1 MYKIIKHMTVRHEVK
16 GQLAKLLATEDLIV
30 ESKKVETA
38 CFNVHTRV
46 LTLPMWDKAS
56 NNVYDALVGHEV
68 GHALFTPDSNWFE
81 EIDIP
86 MGIVNVVEDARI
98 EKMMK
103 RKYAGLS
110 KTFYSGYHELSD
122 SDFFKIQGKNLN
134 TFNFADRV
142 NLYYKIGNYNDIPL
156 KNDREK
162 ELLSMVGATETF
174 EDVLDVSKLLHEY
187 CKQEIEDM
195 KKELE
200 QKMEEEEQA
209 QMFGGSGSGLGGSSD
224 ENSDEEINSDTQYQV
239 VDAEEEDDESDFE
252 DQPSSNI
259 SISQIPAAELDAAI
273 QKIEGGEGGIEISS
287 ATALDRSIQNLNKSD
302 SVQNEY
308 FELPQV
314 NTGHIIIDNAH
325 IHKCIEIEWSE
336 QIKNKKTHQYLE
348 SEYDP
353 SKYVLESL
361 NDAKK
366 DFKDFKKSAQ
376 KEVNYLVKEFEMKKS
391 ASAYARAATSR
402 TGVLD
407 TTKLHTY
414 KYNEDLFKKVTVLPD
429 GKNHGLVFI
438 LDWSGSMNSV
448 MLDTVKQL
456 YNLIW
461 FCRKI
466 QVPFEVYAFTNCYP
480 NPNTKTSY
488 EVKEGV
494 AQIDGSF
501 SLMNLLTHKVNTK
514 TLESQMENIYLIA
527 KALAWQY
534 TNYYNIP
541 LGMGLSGTP
550 LNETLVC
557 LHEILPQFKK
567 DNQVEKVQCVILT
580 DGEAHP
586 LRFHH
591 EFSHRWGEECEKYM
605 GTSYIGE
612 NCILRDRKT
621 GNTYAFDDNSFT
633 MTDVL
638 LQNLR
643 DKFTDVNFIGFRILP
658 PREASYF
665 AKRYVEY
672 GDELEKIMKVWR
684 KEKSFAIKKSG
695 YHVYFGLSASALDSD
710 DSFEVKEDA
719 TKTDIKKAF
728 FKSLKGKKM
737 NKKILSEFIEFVA

>member
-1 MYKIIKHMTVRHEVK
+1 MTVRHEVK

-224 ENSDEEINSDTQYQV
+224 ENSDEEINNDTQYQV

-287 ATALDRSIQNLNKSD
+287 ATELDRSIQNLNKSD

-325 IHKCIEIEWSE
+325 IHKCIELEWSD
-336 QIKNKKTHQYLE
+336 QITNKKTHQYLE

-353 SKYVLESL
+353 SKYVIESL
-361 NDAKK
+361 NDARK

-710 DSFEVKEDA
+710 DTFEVKEDA

>member
-1 MYKIIKHMTVRHEVK
+1 MTVRHEVK

-30 ESKKVETA
+30 ESKKVDTA

-224 ENSDEEINSDTQYQV
+224 ENSDEEINNDTQYQV
-239 VDAEEEDDESDFE
+239 VDAEEDDESDFE

-336 QIKNKKTHQYLE
+336 QIANKKTHQYLE

-567 DNQVEKVQCVILT
+567 DNKVEKVQCVILT

-710 DSFEVKEDA
+710 DAFEVKEDA

>member
-1 MYKIIKHMTVRHEVK
+1 MTVRHEVK

-224 ENSDEEINSDTQYQV
+224 ENSDEEINNDTQYQV
-239 VDAEEEDDESDFE
+239 VDAEEEEDDESDFE

-325 IHKCIEIEWSE
+325 IHKCIELEWSE
-336 QIKNKKTHQYLE
+336 QITNKKTHQYLE

-527 KALAWQY
+527 KALAWNY

-710 DSFEVKEDA
+710 DTFEVKEDA

>member
-1 MYKIIKHMTVRHEVK
+1 MTVRHEVK

-224 ENSDEEINSDTQYQV
+224 ENSDEEINNDTQYQV

-643 DKFTDVNFIGFRILP
+643 DKFTDVNFIGYRILP

-710 DSFEVKEDA
+710 DAFEVKEDA

>member
-1 MYKIIKHMTVRHEVK
+1 MTVRHEVK

-224 ENSDEEINSDTQYQV
+224 ENSDEEINNDTQYQV

-325 IHKCIEIEWSE
+325 IHKCIELEWSE

-361 NDAKK
+361 NDARK

-567 DNQVEKVQCVILT
+567 DNKVEKVQCVILT

-710 DSFEVKEDA
+710 DAFEVKEDA

>member
-1 MYKIIKHMTVRHEVK
+1 MTVRHEVK

-224 ENSDEEINSDTQYQV
+224 ENSDEEINNDTQYQV

-361 NDAKK
+361 NEAKK
-366 DFKDFKKSAQ
+366 DF
-376 KEVNYLVKEFEMKKS
+376 
-391 ASAYARAATSR
+391 
-402 TGVLD
+402 
-407 TTKLHTY
+407 
-414 KYNEDLFKKVTVLPD
+414 
-429 GKNHGLVFI
+429 
-438 LDWSGSMNSV
+438 
-448 MLDTVKQL
+448 
-456 YNLIW
+456 
-461 FCRKI
+461 
-466 QVPFEVYAFTNCYP
+466 
-480 NPNTKTSY
+480 
-488 EVKEGV
+488 
-494 AQIDGSF
+494 
-501 SLMNLLTHKVNTK
+501 
-514 TLESQMENIYLIA
+514 
-527 KALAWQY
+527 
-534 TNYYNIP
+534 
-541 LGMGLSGTP
+541 
-550 LNETLVC
+550 
-557 LHEILPQFKK
+557 
-567 DNQVEKVQCVILT
+567 
-580 DGEAHP
+580 
-586 LRFHH
+586 
-591 EFSHRWGEECEKYM
+591 
-605 GTSYIGE
+605 
-612 NCILRDRKT
+612 
-621 GNTYAFDDNSFT
+621 
-633 MTDVL
+633 
-638 LQNLR
+638 
-643 DKFTDVNFIGFRILP
+643 
-658 PREASYF
+658 
-665 AKRYVEY
+665 
-672 GDELEKIMKVWR
+672 
-684 KEKSFAIKKSG
+684 
-695 YHVYFGLSASALDSD
+695 
-710 DSFEVKEDA
+710 
-719 TKTDIKKAF
+719 
-728 FKSLKGKKM
+728 
-737 NKKILSEFIEFVA
+737 

>member
-1 MYKIIKHMTVRHEVK
+1 MTVRHEVK

-224 ENSDEEINSDTQYQV
+224 ENSDEEINNDTQYQV

-287 ATALDRSIQNLNKSD
+287 ATELDRSIQNLNKSD

-361 NDAKK
+361 NDARK

-710 DSFEVKEDA
+710 DTFEVKEDA

>member
-1 MYKIIKHMTVRHEVK
+1 MTVRHEVK

-224 ENSDEEINSDTQYQV
+224 ENSDEEINNDTQYQV

-325 IHKCIEIEWSE
+325 IHKCIELEWND
-336 QIKNKKTHQYLE
+336 QITNKKTHQYLE

-361 NDAKK
+361 NDARK

-710 DSFEVKEDA
+710 DAFEVKEDA

>member
-1 MYKIIKHMTVRHEVK
+1 MTVRHEVK

-156 KNDREK
+156 KNDRER

-224 ENSDEEINSDTQYQV
+224 ENSDEEINNDTQYQV

-325 IHKCIEIEWSE
+325 IHKCIELEWSE
-336 QIKNKKTHQYLE
+336 QITNKKTHQYLE

-710 DSFEVKEDA
+710 DTFEVKEDA

-737 NKKILSEFIEFVA
+737 NKKILSEFIELVA

>member
-1 MYKIIKHMTVRHEVK
+1 MTVRHEVK

-30 ESKKVETA
+30 ESKKVDTA

-110 KTFYSGYHELSD
+110 KTIFSGYHELSD

-224 ENSDEEINSDTQYQV
+224 ENSDEEINNDTQYQV

-361 NDAKK
+361 NDARK

-643 DKFTDVNFIGFRILP
+643 DKFTDVNFIGYRILP

-710 DSFEVKEDA
+710 DAFEVKEDA

>member
-1 MYKIIKHMTVRHEVK
+1 MTVRHEVK

-174 EDVLDVSKLLHEY
+174 EDVIDVSKLLHEY

-224 ENSDEEINSDTQYQV
+224 ENSDEEINNDTQYQV

-710 DSFEVKEDA
+710 DAFEVKEDA

>member
-1 MYKIIKHMTVRHEVK
+1 MTVRHEVK

-224 ENSDEEINSDTQYQV
+224 ENSDEEINNDTQYQV

-325 IHKCIEIEWSE
+325 IHKCIELEWSE
-336 QIKNKKTHQYLE
+336 QITNKKTHQYLE

-361 NDAKK
+361 NDARK

>member
-1 MYKIIKHMTVRHEVK
+1 MTVRHEVK

-224 ENSDEEINSDTQYQV
+224 ENSDEEINNDTQYQV

-336 QIKNKKTHQYLE
+336 QIANKKTHQYLE

-353 SKYVLESL
+353 SKYVLDSL

-494 AQIDGSF
+494 AQIDGTF

-527 KALAWQY
+527 KALAWNY

-567 DNQVEKVQCVILT
+567 DNKVEKVQCVILT

-710 DSFEVKEDA
+710 DTFEVKEDA

>member
-1 MYKIIKHMTVRHEVK
+1 MTVRHEVK

-30 ESKKVETA
+30 ESKKVDTA

-68 GHALFTPDSNWFE
+68 GHALFTPDNNWFE

-224 ENSDEEINSDTQYQV
+224 ENSDEEINNDTQYQV

-325 IHKCIEIEWSE
+325 IHKCIELEWSE
-336 QIKNKKTHQYLE
+336 QITNKKTHQYLE

-353 SKYVLESL
+353 SKYVIESL
-361 NDAKK
+361 NDARK

-710 DSFEVKEDA
+710 DTFEVKEDA

>member
-1 MYKIIKHMTVRHEVK
+1 MTVRHEVK

-142 NLYYKIGNYNDIPL
+142 NLYFKIGNYNDIPL

-224 ENSDEEINSDTQYQV
+224 ENSDEEINNDTQYQV

-325 IHKCIEIEWSE
+325 IHKCIELEWSE
-336 QIKNKKTHQYLE
+336 QITNKKTHQYLE

-353 SKYVLESL
+353 SKYVIESL

-494 AQIDGSF
+494 AQIDRSF

-710 DSFEVKEDA
+710 DTFEVKEDA

>member
-1 MYKIIKHMTVRHEVK
+1 MTVRHEVK

-224 ENSDEEINSDTQYQV
+224 ENSDEEINNDTQYQV

-325 IHKCIEIEWSE
+325 IHKCIELEWND
-336 QIKNKKTHQYLE
+336 QITNKKTHQYLE

-361 NDAKK
+361 NDARK

-461 FCRKI
+461 VCRKI

-710 DSFEVKEDA
+710 DAFEVKEDA

>member
-1 MYKIIKHMTVRHEVK
+1 MTVRHEVK

-224 ENSDEEINSDTQYQV
+224 ENSDEEINNDTQYQA

-287 ATALDRSIQNLNKSD
+287 ATELDRSIQNLNKSD

-710 DSFEVKEDA
+710 DTFEVKEDA

>member
-1 MYKIIKHMTVRHEVK
+1 MTVRHEVK

-224 ENSDEEINSDTQYQV
+224 ENSDEEINNDTQYQV
-239 VDAEEEDDESDFE
+239 VDAEEEEDDESDFE

-325 IHKCIEIEWSE
+325 IHKCIELEWSE
-336 QIKNKKTHQYLE
+336 QITNKKTHQYLE

-353 SKYVLESL
+353 SKYVIESL

-710 DSFEVKEDA
+710 DTFEVKEDA

>member
-1 MYKIIKHMTVRHEVK
+1 MTVRHEVK

-142 NLYYKIGNYNDIPL
+142 NLYYKIGNYNNIPL

-224 ENSDEEINSDTQYQV
+224 ENSDEEINNDTQYQA

-325 IHKCIEIEWSE
+325 IHKCIELEWSE
-336 QIKNKKTHQYLE
+336 QITNKKTHQYLE

-353 SKYVLESL
+353 SKYVIESL
-361 NDAKK
+361 NDARK

-710 DSFEVKEDA
+710 DAFEVKEDA

>member
-1 MYKIIKHMTVRHEVK
+1 MTVRHEVK

-68 GHALFTPDSNWFE
+68 GHALFTPDRNWFE

-142 NLYYKIGNYNDIPL
+142 NLYYKIGNYNDIPF

-224 ENSDEEINSDTQYQV
+224 ENSDEEINNDTQYQV

-325 IHKCIEIEWSE
+325 IHKCIELEWSE
-336 QIKNKKTHQYLE
+336 QITNKKTHQYLE

-710 DSFEVKEDA
+710 DTFEVKEDA

>member
-1 MYKIIKHMTVRHEVK
+1 MTVRHEVK

-142 NLYYKIGNYNDIPL
+142 NLYYKIGNYNDIPF

-224 ENSDEEINSDTQYQV
+224 ENSDEEINNDTQYQV

-325 IHKCIEIEWSE
+325 IHKCIELEWSD
-336 QIKNKKTHQYLE
+336 QITNKKTHQYLE

-710 DSFEVKEDA
+710 DAFEVKEDA

>member
-1 MYKIIKHMTVRHEVK
+1 MTVRHEVK

-224 ENSDEEINSDTQYQV
+224 ENSDEEINNDTQYQV

-567 DNQVEKVQCVILT
+567 DNKVEKVQCVILT

-710 DSFEVKEDA
+710 DTFEVKEDA

>member
-1 MYKIIKHMTVRHEVK
+1 MTVRHEVK

-224 ENSDEEINSDTQYQV
+224 ENSDEEINNDTQYQV

-325 IHKCIEIEWSE
+325 IHKCIELEWSE

-361 NDAKK
+361 NDARK

-710 DSFEVKEDA
+710 DTFEVKEDA
-719 TKTDIKKAF
+719 TKSDIKKAF

>member
-1 MYKIIKHMTVRHEVK
+1 MTVRHEVK

-38 CFNVHTRV
+38 SFNVHTRV

-224 ENSDEEINSDTQYQV
+224 ENSDEEINNDTQYQV

-287 ATALDRSIQNLNKSD
+287 ATELDRSIQNLSKSD

-314 NTGHIIIDNAH
+314 NVGHIIIDNAH
-325 IHKCIEIEWSE
+325 IHKCIELEWSE
-336 QIKNKKTHQYLE
+336 QITNKKTHQYLE

-710 DSFEVKEDA
+710 DTFEVTEDA

>member
-1 MYKIIKHMTVRHEVK
+1 MTVRHEVK

-224 ENSDEEINSDTQYQV
+224 ENSDEEINNDTQYQV

-325 IHKCIEIEWSE
+325 IHKCIELEWSE
-336 QIKNKKTHQYLE
+336 QITNKKTHQYLE

-353 SKYVLESL
+353 SKYVIESL

-527 KALAWQY
+527 KALAWGY

-567 DNQVEKVQCVILT
+567 DNKVEKVQCVILT

-710 DSFEVKEDA
+710 DTFEVKEDA

>member
-1 MYKIIKHMTVRHEVK
+1 MTVRHEVK

-30 ESKKVETA
+30 ESKKVDTA

-224 ENSDEEINSDTQYQV
+224 ENSDEEINNDTQYQV
-239 VDAEEEDDESDFE
+239 VDAEEDDESDFE

-325 IHKCIEIEWSE
+325 IHKSIELEWND
-336 QIKNKKTHQYLE
+336 QITNKKTHQYLE

-353 SKYVLESL
+353 AKYVLESL
-361 NDAKK
+361 NEAKK

-710 DSFEVKEDA
+710 DTFEVKEDA

>member
-1 MYKIIKHMTVRHEVK
+1 MTVRHEVK

-30 ESKKVETA
+30 ESKKVDTA
-38 CFNVHTRV
+38 SFNVHTRV

-224 ENSDEEINSDTQYQV
+224 GNSDEEINNDTQYQA

-287 ATALDRSIQNLNKSD
+287 ATELDRSIQNLNRSD

-325 IHKCIEIEWSE
+325 IHKCIELEWSD
-336 QIKNKKTHQYLE
+336 QITNKKTHQYLE

-361 NDAKK
+361 NDARK

-710 DSFEVKEDA
+710 DTFEVKEDA

>member
-1 MYKIIKHMTVRHEVK
+1 MTVRHEVK

-224 ENSDEEINSDTQYQV
+224 ENSDEEINNDTQYQV
-239 VDAEEEDDESDFE
+239 VDAEEEEDDESDFE

-325 IHKCIEIEWSE
+325 IHKSIELEWND
-336 QIKNKKTHQYLE
+336 QITNKKTHQYLE
-348 SEYDP
+348 SQYDP

-361 NDAKK
+361 NDARK

-710 DSFEVKEDA
+710 DTFEVKEDA

>member
-1 MYKIIKHMTVRHEVK
+1 MTVRHEVK

-224 ENSDEEINSDTQYQV
+224 ESSDEEINNDTQYQV

-361 NDAKK
+361 NDARK

-710 DSFEVKEDA
+710 DTFEVKEDA

>member
-1 MYKIIKHMTVRHEVK
+1 MTVRHEVK

-142 NLYYKIGNYNDIPL
+142 NLYFKIGNYNDIPF

-200 QKMEEEEQA
+200 QKKEEEA

-224 ENSDEEINSDTQYQV
+224 ENSDEEINNDTQYQV
-239 VDAEEEDDESDFE
+239 VDAEEDDESDFE

-710 DSFEVKEDA
+710 DTFEVKEDA

>member
-1 MYKIIKHMTVRHEVK
+1 MTVRHEVK

-224 ENSDEEINSDTQYQV
+224 ESSDEEINNDTQYQV
-239 VDAEEEDDESDFE
+239 VDAEEDDESDFE

-527 KALAWQY
+527 KALAWNY

-567 DNQVEKVQCVILT
+567 DNKVEKVQCVILT

-710 DSFEVKEDA
+710 DAFEVKEDA

>member
-1 MYKIIKHMTVRHEVK
+1 MTVRHEVK

-224 ENSDEEINSDTQYQV
+224 ENSDEEINNDTQYQV
-239 VDAEEEDDESDFE
+239 VDAEEEEDESDFE

-287 ATALDRSIQNLNKSD
+287 ATELDRSIQNLNKSD

-325 IHKCIEIEWSE
+325 IHKCIELEWSE
-336 QIKNKKTHQYLE
+336 QITNKKTHQYLE

-527 KALAWQY
+527 KALAWNY

-710 DSFEVKEDA
+710 DTFEVKEDA

>member
-1 MYKIIKHMTVRHEVK
+1 MTVRHEVK

-224 ENSDEEINSDTQYQV
+224 ENSDEEINNDTQYQV

-325 IHKCIEIEWSE
+325 IHKCIELEWSD
-336 QIKNKKTHQYLE
+336 QITNKKTHQYLE

-710 DSFEVKEDA
+710 DTFEVKEDA

>member
-1 MYKIIKHMTVRHEVK
+1 MTVRHEVK

-224 ENSDEEINSDTQYQV
+224 ENSDEEINNDTQYQV

-287 ATALDRSIQNLNKSD
+287 ATELDRSIQNLNRSD

-325 IHKCIEIEWSE
+325 IHKCIELEWSD
-336 QIKNKKTHQYLE
+336 QITNKKTHQYLE

-361 NDAKK
+361 NDARK

-710 DSFEVKEDA
+710 DTFEVKEDA

>member
-1 MYKIIKHMTVRHEVK
+1 MTVRHEVK

-224 ENSDEEINSDTQYQV
+224 KNSGEEINSDTQYQV

-325 IHKCIEIEWSE
+325 IHKCIEIEWRE
-336 QIKNKKTHQYLE
+336 QITNKKTHQYLE

-710 DSFEVKEDA
+710 DTFEVKEDA

>member
-1 MYKIIKHMTVRHEVK
+1 MTVQQEIK
-16 GQLAKLLATEDLIV
+16 SQLAKLLATEDIV
-30 ESKKVETA
+30 VEHKKVETA
-38 CFNVHTRV
+38 EFNVQTRV
-46 LTLPMWDKAS
+46 LTLPMWEKAS
-56 NNVYDALVGHEV
+56 NGVIDMLVGHEV
-68 GHALFTPDSNWFE
+68 GHALYTPNTEWWKE
-81 EIDIP
+81 VQIP
-86 MGIVNVVEDARI
+86 QQFVNVVEDARI
-98 EKMMK
+98 EKLIK
-103 RKYAGLS
+103 RRYEGLN
-110 KTFYSGYHELSD
+110 KTFYNAYHELSD
-122 SDFFKIQGKNLN
+122 KDFFEIENKDLDELNL
-134 TFNFADRV
+134 ADRV
-142 NLYYKIGNYNDIPL
+142 NLHFKIGHFVDIDFDIEENL
-156 KNDREK
+156 LVSKI
-162 ELLSMVGATETF
+162 ELVETF
-174 EDVLDVSKLLHEY
+174 DEVLVLAKQLYDLTKQKIEEDRQERQEVENDMGIDLGDETLNGTPKEETEESGEEVDLDYQKSES
-187 CKQEIEDM
+187 QPPTIEEIEDM
-195 KKELE
+195 VDELNGRPQPQNVEPEVETMDALDEALKDLVNRGTRENHYIELPKVDINKVIISNEKVHEAFKEHWTNLNWRI
-200 QKMEEEEQA
+200 QKQ
-209 QMFGGSGSGLGGSSD
+209 FK
-224 ENSDEEINSDTQYQV
+224 ENPNYFISLCNPERIP
-239 VDAEEEDDESDFE
+239 ESYDPFE
-252 DQPSSNI
+252 
-259 SISQIPAAELDAAI
+259 ELD
-273 QKIEGGEGGIEISS
+273 
-287 ATALDRSIQNLNKSD
+287 
-302 SVQNEY
+302 
-308 FELPQV
+308 
-314 NTGHIIIDNAH
+314 
-325 IHKCIEIEWSE
+325 
-336 QIKNKKTHQYLE
+336 
-348 SEYDP
+348 
-353 SKYVLESL
+353 
-361 NDAKK
+361 K
-366 DFKDFKKSAQ
+366 DFYAFKKSAQ
-376 KEVNYLVKEFEMKKS
+376 KEVNYLVKEFECKKS
-391 ASAYARAATSR
+391 AGAYARATTSR

-407 TTKLHTY
+407 TTKLINY
-414 KYNEDLFKKVTVLPD
+414 KFSEDLFKKVTVLPD

-456 YNLIW
+456 YNLNW

-567 DNQVEKVQCVILT
+567 DNKVEKVQCVILT

-710 DSFEVKEDA
+710 DAFEVKEDA

>member
-1 MYKIIKHMTVRHEVK
+1 MTVRHEVK

-224 ENSDEEINSDTQYQV
+224 ENSDEEINNDTQYQV
-239 VDAEEEDDESDFE
+239 VDAEEDDESDFE

-361 NDAKK
+361 NDARK

-438 LDWSGSMNSV
+438 LEWSGSMNSV

-710 DSFEVKEDA
+710 DAFEVKEDA